1 MKSNKL
7 RKSAQGQ
14 RCTMNVA
21 RVCNYNPE
29 TTVLAHI
36 NCEGGCMGG
45 KTDDFS
51 AAFMCY
57 ECHTWY
63 DQHKGSEAD
72 ELHYT
77 RRAMYRTW
85 CKWKEMGINPFE

>member
-36 NCEGGCMGG
+36 NTMGGCMGG
-45 KTDDFS
+45 KSPDYS
-51 AAFMCY
+51 AVFACSS
-57 ECHTWY
+57 CHEWL
-63 DQHKGSEAD
+63 DQHKGSELD
-72 ELHYT
+72 ELFYT
-77 RRAMYRTW
+77 RRALVKTW
-85 CKWKEMGINPFE
+85 EEWLKMGLIKID